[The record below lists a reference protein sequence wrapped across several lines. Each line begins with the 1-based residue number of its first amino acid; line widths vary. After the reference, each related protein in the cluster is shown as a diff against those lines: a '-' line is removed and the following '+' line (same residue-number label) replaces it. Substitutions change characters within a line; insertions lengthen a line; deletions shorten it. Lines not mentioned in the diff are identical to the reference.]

1 MIKKISKI
9 YKIIKSHNKKILPLI
24 LFFLII
30 SILDLVG
37 LGLIGPFISIA
48 FNNDYQLVQ
57 TDNYLLNFKFSKEH
71 KILIVSIL
79 VLFTYALKIIVSL
92 KISKLVINF
101 SQNFQVSLRLLFLKK
116 IQKNSFNELSKNSL
130 SEYLNIQQSVIPIF
144 SNLLMTLIQFIGEA
158 LIASIIIIYLF
169 SKNPLLFIELFA
181 LIILTI
187 FVYDLYAKKMLVN
200 AGKEANYFSAKML
213 NIIREGIVGYKEIKI
228 FNKEKFIKSKLEEN
242 ANGYANS
249 QVNINFL
256 NIIPRYLIELI
267 LVIAIVILALTINSL
282 NLINQNDF
290 LTTIGVFAFGSV
302 RLLPIARNFSYTLN
316 RINSSTDSINILSSH
331 LNIFDNFNNGSGLNK
346 NLVNF
351 RKLEYQNINF
361 SYLNRITIFK
371 NLNLE
376 IRKKDKILIKGKS
389 GRGKTT
395 LLNII
400 MGLLK
405 VNSGEIY
412 FNGRLI
418 KNIESLNNIFAY
430 LPQETFIL
438 NESIE
443 RNITMEEKE
452 LKNNRK
458 LKESIL
464 NSGLSDLVESL
475 PNKEKT
481 ILGENGQ
488 NLSGGQKQKIAI
500 ARAIYSKREVL
511 VLDEA
516 TNALD
521 GHSEEKIFNELS
533 NNKNLTVIVVSHKN
547 IKKFKYNKIFKL

>member
-1 MIKKISKI
+1 MLKKISKI
-9 YKIIKSHNKKILPLI
+9 YKIIKSHNKKILSLI
-24 LFFLII
+24 FFFLII
-30 SILDLVG
+30 SILDLIG

-48 FNNDYQLVQ
+48 FNNNYQLVQ

-101 SQNFQVSLRLLFLKK
+101 AQNFQVSLRLLFLKK

-169 SKNPLLFIELFA
+169 SKNPLLFIAIFSI
-181 LIILTI
+181 IILTI
-187 FVYDLYAKKMLVN
+187 FVYDLYAKKVLVN

-282 NLINQNDF
+282 NLINENDF
-290 LTTIGVFAFGSV
+290 LPTIGVFAFGSV

-316 RINSSTDSINILSSH
+316 RINSSTDSINILSHH
-331 LNIFDNFNNGSGLNK
+331 LNIFDNFNTGSGLNK

-405 VNSGEIY
+405 ANSGEIY

-418 KNIESLNNIFAY
+418 KNIVSLNNIFAY

-438 NESIE
+438 NDSIE
-443 RNITMEEKE
+443 RNIT
-452 LKNNRK
+452 L
-458 LKESIL
+458 
-464 NSGLSDLVESL
+464 
-475 PNKEKT
+475 
-481 ILGENGQ
+481 
-488 NLSGGQKQKIAI
+488 
-500 ARAIYSKREVL
+500 
-511 VLDEA
+511 EA
-516 TNALD
+516 
-521 GHSEEKIFNELS
+521 F
-533 NNKNLTVIVVSHKN
+533 
-547 IKKFKYNKIFKL
+547 

>member
-24 LFFLII
+24 FFFLII
-30 SILDLVG
+30 SILDLIG

-267 LVIAIVILALTINSL
+267 LAIAIVILALTINSL
-282 NLINQNDF
+282 NLINENDF
-290 LTTIGVFAFGSV
+290 LPTIGVFAFGSV